1 MEQQI
6 IHDQGQRDKLTEQ
19 IQKIQDEAAALR
31 GEDEQFAKSLR
42 DELVHIK
49 QEREE
54 FQKNCIDKDVKI
66 KSLMQTNLD
75 LQSQIGELNSIVAS
89 KENLEKIIV
98 AKMNY
103 ITEI

>member
-1 MEQQI
+1 M
-6 IHDQGQRDKLTEQ
+6 
-19 IQKIQDEAAALR
+19 IQKIQDEAAVLR
-31 GEDEQFAKSLR
+31 GEDEQYAGSLR
-42 DELVHIK
+42 EELVHIK

-75 LQSQIGELNSIVAS
+75 LQSQIGELNSVVAS

-98 AKMNY
+98 TKMNY
-103 ITEI
+103 INEI